1 MPNASIALDIA
12 VNVLMFRSVSKN
24 TFFENKL
31 NYCGMNFMNALTKRR
46 FADGQKRIA
55 LHSSLRQKQVCI

>member
-1 MPNASIALDIA
+1 MSNASIALDIA
-12 VNVLMFRSVSKN
+12 VNILMFRSVSKN

-31 NYCGMNFMNALTKRR
+31 NYYGMNFMNALTKRR
-46 FADGQKRIA
+46 FADGQKQIA